1 MKKLII
7 PFLAVM
13 TLIFTSCEETQSPI
27 YDGSQTLAYFDG
39 SGARL
44 EVEINSTASIT
55 VPVNVSTLSASP
67 RTVNVSVVGSSTTAT
82 SGQYAFNGAVTIPAN
97 SYFGS
102 FELTGMDD
110 GLTTA
115 GVTLT
120 LQIDGVDGGVGSSR
134 TYTVTIV
141 EICPIPAT
149 YFQGDY
155 RIDQL
160 TGVGPFASI
169 QSILDTQTVSVSG
182 TGTTREFD
190 FAYSPSTFASDFH
203 MVMQLVCNEVQ
214 FEGRI
219 QSGSLSCDGGATQI
233 GQGNSS
239 TPSVY
244 DVTDDSFFRF
254 FINDF
259 EGPGLDGGCGVSPY
273 EIEFTMTKL

>member
-13 TLIFTSCEETQSPI
+13 TLVFTSCDPTESPI

-39 SGARL
+39 TSARL
-44 EVEINSTASIT
+44 EVEINQTGSIT
-55 VPVNVSTLSASP
+55 VPVGVSTLSSSD
-67 RTVNVSVVGSSTTAT
+67 RTITVTAT
-82 SGQYAFNGAVTIPAN
+82 AASTATAGQYSFNSSVTIPAN
-97 SYFGS
+97 SYSATFDV
-102 FELTGMDD
+102 TGIDD

-115 GVTLT
+115 GVNLT
-120 LQIDGVDGGVGSSR
+120 LAIDTVEGGAPSPR
-134 TYTVTIV
+134 TYSITII

-155 RIDQL
+155 AIQQL

-169 QSILDTQTVSVSG
+169 QSVLDTQTVTVSG
-182 TGTTREFD
+182 TGTVRSFD
-190 FAYSPSTFASDFH
+190 YAYSPSTFASDFN
-203 MVMQLVCNEVQ
+203 MEMTLVCNTVN

-244 DVTDDSFFRF
+244 DVADDSFFRF